1 MQFQRRTVLNLSAA
15 LLATAL
21 SACNTTP
28 ASGPTTQPVPGQQ
41 AAMTLEQR
49 IANAKSEC
57 QKTAM
62 TKAQWYRCWIP
73 QSEAAYRDSG
83 YPYMDLVQA
92 QDTEMMLVVRSL
104 EQGAFT
110 PEQADAMMAQSQLRF
125 NNAVRQRQSQV
136 RDQEMESWRQFR
148 SFVQNPY

>member
-1 MQFQRRTVLNLSAA
+1 MQSTLIPARLFAAA
-15 LLATAL
+15 LAVAAL
-21 SACNTTP
+21 TACNSTP
-28 ASGPTTQPVPGQQ
+28 TGPNTQPVPGQQ
-41 AAMTLEQR
+41 AALSLEQR
-49 IANAKSEC
+49 IANAKTEC

-92 QDTEMMLVVRSL
+92 QDTEMLLVVRSL
-104 EQGAFT
+104 ERGAFT

-125 NNAVRQRQSQV
+125 NNAVRQREAQN

>member
-1 MQFQRRTVLNLSAA
+1 MQFPTFSFRLLSAT
-15 LLATAL
+15 LAVAVL
-21 SACNTTP
+21 AACNTTP
-28 ASGPTTQPVPGQQ
+28 TGPNTQPIPGQQ
-41 AAMTLEQR
+41 AALSLEQR
-49 IANAKSEC
+49 IANAKTEC

-92 QDTEMMLVVRSL
+92 QDTEMLLVVRSL
-104 EQGAFT
+104 ERGAFT
-110 PEQADAMMAQSQLRF
+110 PEQTDAMMAQSQLRF
-125 NNAVRQRQSQV
+125 NNAVRQREAQN

>member
-1 MQFQRRTVLNLSAA
+1 MTTKMLTAIA
-15 LLATAL
+15 LGMLL
-21 SACNTTP
+21 SACTSTP
-28 ASGPTTQPVPGQQ
+28 VSQKPANSSQQ
-41 AAMTLEQR
+41 AALSLEQR
-49 IANAKSEC
+49 VANAKSEC

-73 QSEAAYRDSG
+73 QSEQAYRDAG
-83 YPYMDLVQA
+83 YPHMDLVQA
-92 QDTEMMLVVRSL
+92 QDTEMLLVARSL

-125 NNAVRQRQSQV
+125 NTAVRQREAQN
-136 RDQEMESWRQFR
+136 RDRELESWRQFR